1 MLNNLLETMLDGRSM
16 NQGSTSQKRLY
27 LIAAL
32 TLLLGLGSSAAIW
45 FTAGDLADTTLVDEF
60 RQSKV
65 FRHELEA
72 YGGKLSVVSSELMQ
86 WFNGL
91 WHGRTLAWT
100 VACISLVVSGGLFFV
115 ARYLLPD
122 EEDHSD
128 DDRGD

>member
-1 MLNNLLETMLDGRSM
+1 MTTGPQLEIPKPEGRFWR
-16 NQGSTSQKRLY
+16 KRLH

-32 TLLLGLGSSAAIW
+32 TLLLGLGSSATIW
-45 FTAGDLADTTLVDEF
+45 FTAGAPADTTLVDEF

-72 YGGKLSVVSSELMQ
+72 YGGKLSVVSSELVQ

-91 WHGRTLAWT
+91 WHGRTLART
-100 VACISLVVSGGLFFV
+100 VACIALVVSGGLLFV

-122 EEDHSD
+122 VEDHSD

>member
-1 MLNNLLETMLDGRSM
+1 MNNLLETMLDGRSM

>member
-1 MLNNLLETMLDGRSM
+1 MNL
-16 NQGSTSQKRLY
+16 GSASQKRLY

-32 TLLLGLGSSAAIW
+32 ILLLGLGSSAAIW

-100 VACISLVVSGGLFFV
+100 VACIALVVSGGLLFV

-122 EEDHSD
+122 DEGHSD